1 MCPLPQK
8 GVNHLSSGEK
18 LQNAQERGKARD
30 PLVGTVLDGRF
41 HIDDVLGSGGMSVV
55 YLATQIRVNR
65 QVAIKTLKLQLDTK
79 QVYRDRFHREINLL
93 CALNHPHIV
102 TVYDCIF
109 DDEQQPYVVMDYLR
123 GRSLEALIK
132 EEGPLDIDRFAR
144 ICVQVCS
151 ALDYA
156 HKNGVIHRD
165 LKPGNLVLMDDEMD
179 FVKVVDFGL
188 AKLSEESRK
197 LTQSGELWGSPP
209 YLSPEQCVG
218 KPEDARSDIYSFGC
232 VMYEML
238 TGKDPFHNGTTI
250 YELIQYHVNT
260 PPPSMRSINPMLNL
274 PDELERVIFKAM
286 AKDPKDRYQTAG
298 ELSTALV
305 KACSE
310 AASRESGNLKIMA
323 GMGVSGAQPN
333 AVSQVNVA
341 NNFNLALDPMGGMSV
356 EDAFLDRGKKTVE
369 SDDSGKGSS
378 TRQLARDRFSNIESE
393 GEPNKHRTGKLVL
406 VGFIVIV
413 LCALGL
419 FAAVSMRNGKTETA
433 TTQNNAPN
441 ENAIAPNAN
450 ADTPRAKANSSKE
463 NTNSPTSTTT
473 SSTNEMQNSSASSG
487 TETAGRSTRESTK
500 PAVNDAPK
508 AAPVR
513 AQASSR
519 TRLQPKVRPQSV
531 VKRSSPP
538 KPAVSS
544 SGKKHDAWNDLKGL
558 YSK

>member
-1 MCPLPQK
+1 M
-8 GVNHLSSGEK
+8 SSGELLEDSRDK
-18 LQNAQERGKARD
+18 SKARD

-41 HIDDVLGSGGMSVV
+41 QIDDVLGSGGMSVV
-55 YLATQIRVNR
+55 YLATQLRVNR

-79 QVYRDRFHREINLL
+79 QVYRERFQREINLL
-93 CALNHPHIV
+93 CALSHPHIV

-109 DDEQQPYVVMDYLR
+109 DEDQQPYVVMDYLR

-132 EEGPLDIDRFAR
+132 EEGPLNIDRFAR

-156 HKNGVIHRD
+156 HKNGVVHRD

-209 YLSPEQCVG
+209 YLSPEQCIG

-238 TGKDPFHNGTTI
+238 AGKDPFHNGTTI
-250 YELIQYHVNT
+250 YELIQLHVNT
-260 PPPSMRSINPMLNL
+260 PPPSMRSINPLLNL

-310 AASRESGNLKIMA
+310 TATRESGNLKLMA
-323 GMGVSGAQPN
+323 GLSGSQTQQN
-333 AVSQVNVA
+333 APSVGLAV
-341 NNFNLALDPMGGMSV
+341 NNFNLALDPMAGMSV
-356 EDAFLDRGKKTVE
+356 EDAFLDRSTKTTE
-369 SDDSGKGSS
+369 IRAGEEKPTSARPL
-378 TRQLARDRFSNIESE
+378 TRDRFSNLDVDIEPKKA
-393 GEPNKHRTGKLVL
+393 GAGKVMII
-406 VGFIVIV
+406 GFIVV
-413 LCALGL
+413 VVCAIGL
-419 FAAVSMRNGKTETA
+419 FAAVSMRNGKTV
-433 TTQNNAPN
+433 TTSTQTDSTPAP
-441 ENAIAPNAN
+441 
-450 ADTPRAKANSSKE
+450 D
-463 NTNSPTSTTT
+463 SPTSANATSGETVKKTQSNLEASKSITSPPKESSGETVTTT
-473 SSTNEMQNSSASSG
+473 PKEADKANL
-487 TETAGRSTRESTK
+487 
-500 PAVNDAPK
+500 PARNQTLSRVRQQPK
-508 AAPVR
+508 
-513 AQASSR
+513 SR
-519 TRLQPKVRPQSV
+519 TTAT
-531 VKRSSPP
+531 VKRSTPP
-538 KPAVSS
+538 KPAASS

-558 YSK
+558 YSN

>member
-18 LQNAQERGKARD
+18 LQNAHERGKARD

-79 QVYRDRFHREINLL
+79 QVYRDRFQREINLL

-123 GRSLEALIK
+123 GRSLEGLIK

-144 ICVQVCS
+144 IAVQVCS

-156 HKNGVIHRD
+156 HKNGVVHRD

-250 YELIQYHVNT
+250 YELIQYHVHT
-260 PPPSMRSINPMLNL
+260 PPPSMRSINPTLNL

-323 GMGVSGAQPN
+323 GLGVSGAQPN
-333 AVSQVNVA
+333 AVSQVNFA
-341 NNFNLALDPMGGMSV
+341 NNFNLALDPMAGMSV
-356 EDAFLDRGKKTVE
+356 EDAFLDRGKKTAE
-369 SDDSGKGSS
+369 TDDSGKGSS
-378 TRQLARDRFSNIESE
+378 TRQLARDRFSNLESE
-393 GEPNKHRTGKLVL
+393 GEPKKSSAGKMLI
-406 VGFIVIV
+406 VGFIIVV

-419 FAAVSMRNGKTETA
+419 FAAVSMRNGKTA
-433 TTQNNAPN
+433 TVQTN
-441 ENAIAPNAN
+441 APNAN
-450 ADTPRAKANSSKE
+450 IDSPKANASASKE
-463 NTNSPTSTTT
+463 NTNSPNSTTT
-473 SSTNEMQNSSASSG
+473 SSTSETPSSSTTSS
-487 TETAGRSTRESTK
+487 TETVEKGTRESIK

-508 AAPVR
+508 VAPVR
-513 AQASSR
+513 VQASPRIR
-519 TRLQPKVRPQSV
+519 TQPKVRPQNI

-538 KPAVSS
+538 KPAGSS
-544 SGKKHDAWNDLKGL
+544 SVKKHDAWNDLKGL

>member
-1 MCPLPQK
+1 M
-8 GVNHLSSGEK
+8 SSGELLEDSRNK
-18 LQNAQERGKARD
+18 GKARD

-41 HIDDVLGSGGMSVV
+41 QIDDVLGSGGMSVV

-65 QVAIKTLKLQLDTK
+65 QVAIKTLKLQLDAK
-79 QVYRDRFHREINLL
+79 QIYRDRFHREINLL

-144 ICVQVCS
+144 ISVQVCS

-156 HKNGVIHRD
+156 HKNSVIHRD

-188 AKLSEESRK
+188 AKLNEESRK

-209 YLSPEQCVG
+209 YLSPEQCIG

-250 YELIQYHVNT
+250 YELIQLHVNT
-260 PPPSMRSINPMLNL
+260 PPPSMRSVNPMLNL

-305 KACSE
+305 KACAES
-310 AASRESGNLKIMA
+310 ATRESGNLKLMA
-323 GMGVSGAQPN
+323 GLTSSQEQPN
-333 AVSQVNVA
+333 AVSMRMVG
-341 NNFNLALDPMGGMSV
+341 NNFNLALDPMAGMSV
-356 EDAFLDRGKKTVE
+356 EDAFIDRGRKATENNNAPEK
-369 SDDSGKGSS
+369 SPPAYQG
-378 TRQLARDRFSNIESE
+378 ARERFSNLDEVA
-393 GEPNKHRTGKLVL
+393 EPKKSDAGKMMII
-406 VGFIVIV
+406 GFIVVV
-413 LCALGL
+413 LCAVGL
-419 FAAVSMRNGKTETA
+419 FAAVSMRNGQTGTA
-433 TTQNNAPN
+433 SIQKNAPTESASPPDSASKTSGTSSN
-441 ENAIAPNAN
+441 TTSE
-450 ADTPRAKANSSKE
+450 NSSSQK
-463 NTNSPTSTTT
+463 TLDSAATGKQAHTGTSE
-473 SSTNEMQNSSASSG
+473 SASTNQKEMSKAS
-487 TETAGRSTRESTK
+487 
-500 PAVNDAPK
+500 PPPK
-508 AAPVR
+508 AQPSVTKMR
-513 AQASSR
+513 TPSR
-519 TRLQPKVRPQSV
+519 VRPTAV
-531 VKRSSPP
+531 VKRAAP
-538 KPAVSS
+538 KPAPAA
-544 SGKKHDAWNDLKGL
+544 GAKKHDAWTDLKGL
-558 YSK
+558 YSR

>member
-18 LQNAQERGKARD
+18 LQNAHERGKARD

-65 QVAIKTLKLQLDTK
+65 QVAIKTLKFQLDTK
-79 QVYRDRFHREINLL
+79 QVYRDRFQREINLL

-144 ICVQVCS
+144 IAVQVCS

-156 HKNGVIHRD
+156 HKNGVVHRD

-333 AVSQVNVA
+333 AVSQVNFA

-356 EDAFLDRGKKTVE
+356 EDAFLDSGRKAAET
-369 SDDSGKGSS
+369 DDSGKGSS
-378 TRQLARDRFSNIESE
+378 TRQLARDRFSSLDAED
-393 GEPNKHRTGKLVL
+393 EPKKSSAGKMVI
-406 VGFIVIV
+406 VGFIVVV

-419 FAAVSMRNGKTETA
+419 FAAVSMRNGKAETA
-433 TTQNNAPN
+433 TTPSS
-441 ENAIAPNAN
+441 APNAN
-450 ADTPRAKANSSKE
+450 VNASNANPDASKG
-463 NTNSPTSTTT
+463 NTNSQNSTTTPSTSKTPSSSTT
-473 SSTNEMQNSSASSG
+473 SST
-487 TETAGRSTRESTK
+487 ETAAKGTRESTK
-500 PAVNDAPK
+500 PAANDPPQVAPLR
-508 AAPVR
+508 V
-513 AQASSR
+513 QASPR
-519 TRLQPKVRPQSV
+519 IRPQPKVRPQNI

-538 KPAVSS
+538 KSLGSS

>member
-1 MCPLPQK
+1 M
-8 GVNHLSSGEK
+8 SSGELLEDSRDK
-18 LQNAQERGKARD
+18 AKARD

-41 HIDDVLGSGGMSVV
+41 KIDDVLGSGGMSVV
-55 YLATQIRVNR
+55 YLATQLRVNR

-79 QVYRDRFHREINLL
+79 QVYRERFQREISLL

-109 DDEQQPYVVMDYLR
+109 DEEQQPYVVMDYLR

-132 EEGPLDIDRFAR
+132 EEGPLNIDRFAR

-156 HKNGVIHRD
+156 HKNGVVHRD

-209 YLSPEQCVG
+209 YLSPEQCIG
-218 KPEDARSDIYSFGC
+218 KAEDARSDIYSFGC

-250 YELIQYHVNT
+250 YELIQLHVNT
-260 PPPSMRSINPMLNL
+260 PPPSMRSINPLLNL

-310 AASRESGNLKIMA
+310 AATHESGNLKLMA
-323 GMGVSGAQPN
+323 GLSSSQAQPN
-333 AVSQVNVA
+333 AVSVGLAV
-341 NNFNLALDPMGGMSV
+341 NNFNLALDPMAGMSV
-356 EDAFLDRGKKTVE
+356 EDAFLDRGKKNAEVSPVE
-369 SDDSGKGSS
+369 EKAPSP
-378 TRQLARDRFSNIESE
+378 RQLARDRFNNLDVDIEPKK
-393 GEPNKHRTGKLVL
+393 PNAGKMMII
-406 VGFIVIV
+406 GFIVV
-413 LCALGL
+413 VVCAVGL
-419 FAAVSMRNGKTETA
+419 FAAVSMRNGKTGTASTETTTTPAPDSTSSAA
-433 TTQNNAPN
+433 TTSQEKTESAKDNSQAGKSVTSMPKDNIKTIPPPRTQAAPRVRQQPKSRTT
-441 ENAIAPNAN
+441 A
-450 ADTPRAKANSSKE
+450 AKRSPQSK
-463 NTNSPTSTTT
+463 PA
-473 SSTNEMQNSSASSG
+473 ASSG
-487 TETAGRSTRESTK
+487 
-500 PAVNDAPK
+500 
-508 AAPVR
+508 
-513 AQASSR
+513 
-519 TRLQPKVRPQSV
+519 
-531 VKRSSPP
+531 
-538 KPAVSS
+538 
-544 SGKKHDAWNDLKGL
+544 GKKHDAWNDLKGL
-558 YSK
+558 YSN

>member
-1 MCPLPQK
+1 M
-8 GVNHLSSGEK
+8 NHLSSGEK
-18 LQNAQERGKARD
+18 LQNAHERGKARD

-144 ICVQVCS
+144 ISVQVCS

-156 HKNGVIHRD
+156 HKNGVVHRD

-323 GMGVSGAQPN
+323 GMGVSGAPPN
-333 AVSQVNVA
+333 AVSQVNFA

-356 EDAFLDRGKKTVE
+356 EDAFLDRGMKAAET
-369 SDDSGKGSS
+369 DDSGKGSS
-378 TRQLARDRFSNIESE
+378 TRQLARDRFSSLDAED
-393 GEPNKHRTGKLVL
+393 EPKKSSAGKMVI
-406 VGFIVIV
+406 VGFIVVV

-419 FAAVSMRNGKTETA
+419 FAAVSMRNGKAETA
-433 TTQNNAPN
+433 TTQTN
-441 ENAIAPNAN
+441 APNAN
-450 ADTPRAKANSSKE
+450 VNASNANPDAPKV
-463 NTNSPTSTTT
+463 NTNSQNSTTT
-473 SSTNEMQNSSASSG
+473 SSTSETPSPSTTSS
-487 TETAGRSTRESTK
+487 TETAAKGTLESTK
-500 PAVNDAPK
+500 HAVNDAPQV
-508 AAPVR
+508 APVR
-513 AQASSR
+513 VQASPR
-519 TRLQPKVRPQSV
+519 IRPQPKVRPQNI

-538 KPAVSS
+538 KPAGSS

>member
-18 LQNAQERGKARD
+18 LQNAHERGKARD

-79 QVYRDRFHREINLL
+79 QVYRDRFQREINLL

-144 ICVQVCS
+144 IAVQVCS

-156 HKNGVIHRD
+156 HKNGVVHRD

-323 GMGVSGAQPN
+323 GLGVSGAQPN
-333 AVSQVNVA
+333 AVSQVSFA

-356 EDAFLDRGKKTVE
+356 EDAFLDRGRKTE
-369 SDDSGKGSS
+369 ETEDSGKGSS
-378 TRQLARDRFSNIESE
+378 TRQLARDRFSNLDSE
-393 GEPNKHRTGKLVL
+393 GEPKKSSAGKMLI
-406 VGFIVIV
+406 VGFIVVV

-433 TTQNNAPN
+433 STQTNS
-441 ENAIAPNAN
+441 PNAN
-450 ADTPRAKANSSKE
+450 VDAPKATTDAQNANTNAYKGKTNSS
-463 NTNSPTSTTT
+463 NSTTT
-473 SSTNEMQNSSASSG
+473 SATSETPSSSKTSG
-487 TETAGRSTRESTK
+487 TETAVKGTHESKK

-508 AAPVR
+508 VAPVR
-513 AQASSR
+513 IEASQRIR
-519 TRLQPKVRPQSV
+519 TQPKVRPANIA
-531 VKRSSPP
+531 KRSSPP
-538 KPAVSS
+538 KPAGSS